1 MLRWWMTCF
10 LFGLLAGG
18 TAVARDVSGV
28 RVPDEIRMQDPDL
41 HLVLN
46 GAGVRRKLFFR
57 IYVAALYL
65 PAPEQDAGRILAL
78 ERPARLDMQF
88 LYRFIKRGKLIE
100 SWDEGFRKNLDT
112 EAYRALRPKIERF
125 YRLFGNARRGDHYS
139 FTFVPG
145 RGVRVRI
152 GRKPPV
158 WIAGDDF
165 ARALLAI
172 WIGEH
177 PADEDLKQA
186 LLGRS

>member
-1 MLRWWMTCF
+1 MLRWITLALF
-10 LFGLLAGG
+10 LGLLIPEPLP
-18 TAVARDVSGV
+18 ARDVSGI

-65 PAPEQDAGRILAL
+65 PAPERDAARILVL
-78 ERPARLDMQF
+78 QQPARLDMQF

-100 SWDEGFRKNLDT
+100 SWDEGFRKNLAP
-112 EAYRALRPKIERF
+112 ERYRALRPKIERF
-125 YRLFGNARRGDHYS
+125 HALFGNARRGDHYS

-145 RGVRVRI
+145 RGVRVRL

-158 WIAGDDF
+158 WIADDDF

-172 WIGEH
+172 WLGEH
-177 PADEDLKQA
+177 PADEDLKRA
-186 LLGRS
+186 LLGTP